1 MTDDIDKPS
10 QELTTQQRAAIGKSK
25 PNGVSGRLKAA
36 LDDMIEQGTPW
47 EQAAVKSN
55 LTVRAMRLAL
65 KRPAV
70 IGYLREARRVW
81 LSSATGQ
88 NLHALARVR
97 DQDENKAAAVQAA
110 RSLEGL
116 ASEQFGGPG
125 AIAIGQAPAGYVI
138 DLSDAASG
146 LSVRIVSPVP
156 RRQGDDAID
165 VTPNE
170 PVDEPR

>member
-1 MTDDIDKPS
+1 MTDDTDKPV
-10 QELTTQQRAAIGKSK
+10 QELTTQQRAAVGKSVR
-25 PNGVSGRLKAA
+25 NGVSGRLKVA
-36 LDDMIEQGTPW
+36 LDEMIEQGTPW

-70 IGYLREARRVW
+70 IRYLRDARRVW
-81 LSSATGQ
+81 LSSATGE

-97 DQDENKAAAVQAA
+97 DQDSNQAAAVQAA
-110 RSLEGL
+110 RSLEAL

-125 AIAIGQAPAGYVI
+125 TIAAGQPAAGYVI
-138 DLSDAASG
+138 DLSDETTG
-146 LSVRIVSPVP
+146 LSVRISSHPP
-156 RRQGDDAID
+156 RRQGDEAID

-170 PVDEPR
+170 PER